1 MSMPRCRRSVVFV
14 LASILAAIFLSACST
29 TDTLEI
35 AAPQAEPSKYAAIV
49 VDATDGSILYSVAA
63 DQKRYPASLAKMMTL
78 YLLFEALDSGQVS
91 KSTPIPVSANAARQ
105 PASKLYMKAG
115 DTIIVDTAIRALA
128 VKSANDVATA
138 VAEFLAGSEDA
149 FAEQLNA
156 TAREI
161 GLTSSHFVNATG
173 WPDDNHYVTARDLAT
188 LARRIIVDHPE
199 HYHYYSEKEFTWNDI
214 RQGNRNPLL
223 YKNIGADGLKT
234 GHTEAAGYG
243 LTASAVQ
250 NGRRLILVVNG
261 LDSVKARADE
271 SERLMS
277 WGFREFNNYALFK
290 AGDTV
295 DEAAVWLG
303 DEDAVPLTIAED
315 LTVTLPRNDRNGMQ
329 VSVVYDSPIPAPIP
343 AGQEIAKLRVSWPG
357 GVPVEVPLQAGKDV
371 EQLGPFGRIAAS
383 IKFLLLGSP

>member
-1 MSMPRCRRSVVFV
+1 MRRWWR
-14 LASILAAIFLSACST
+14 
-29 TDTLEI
+29 
-35 AAPQAEPSKYAAIV
+35 K
-49 VDATDGSILYSVAA
+49 
-63 DQKRYPASLAKMMTL
+63 SLA
-78 YLLFEALDSGQVS
+78 
-91 KSTPIPVSANAARQ
+91 RQ
-105 PASKLYMKAG
+105 
-115 DTIIVDTAIRALA
+115 
-128 VKSANDVATA
+128 
-138 VAEFLAGSEDA
+138 
-149 FAEQLNA
+149 
-156 TAREI
+156 
-161 GLTSSHFVNATG
+161 
-173 WPDDNHYVTARDLAT
+173 
-188 LARRIIVDHPE
+188 IIVDHPE

-223 YKNIGADGLKT
+223 YRNIGADGLKT

-250 NGRRLILVVNG
+250 NERRLILVVNG
-261 LDSVKARADE
+261 LPSVKARADE

-303 DEDAVPLTIAED
+303 DEDTVPLTIAED

-357 GVPVEVPLQAGKDV
+357 GVPVEVPLQAGQDV

>member
-1 MSMPRCRRSVVFV
+1 MKRLRKLF
-14 LASILAAIFLSACST
+14 LTLGFAAATSLPA
-29 TDTLEI
+29 LVP
-35 AAPQAEPSKYAAIV
+35 AAGATIETQAEEAFLVDFDTGAVLLNKNGDQRMPPS
-49 VDATDGSILYSVAA
+49 SMS
-63 DQKRYPASLAKMMTL
+63 KMMTAYMVFDRL
-78 YLLFEALDSGQVS
+78 GDGRLSLDDKLTVSEKAWRKGGSKMFVEVGNQVRVEDLLRGVIIQSGND
-91 KSTPIPVSANAARQ
+91 AC
-105 PASKLYMKAG
+105 
-115 DTIIVDTAIRALA
+115 IVLA
-128 VKSANDVATA
+128 
-138 VAEFLAGSEDA
+138 EGLAGSEEA
-149 FAEQLNA
+149 FAEQM
-156 TAREI
+156 TARAREM
-161 GLTSSHFVNATG
+161 GLTGSNFVNATG

-188 LARRIIVDHPE
+188 LARHIIVDHPE
-199 HYHYYSEKEFTWNDI
+199 YYHYYSEKEFTWADI

-223 YKNIGADGLKT
+223 YRNIGADGLKT

-261 LDSVKARADE
+261 LPSVQARADE
-271 SERLMS
+271 SDRLIS

-303 DEDAVPLTIAED
+303 AEDSVPLVLAED
-315 LTVTLPRNDRNGMQ
+315 LTVTLPRSDRNGMQ

-357 GVPVEVPLQAGKDV
+357 GVPVEVPLQAGEAV

>member
-1 MSMPRCRRSVVFV
+1 MKRLRKLF
-14 LASILAAIFLSACST
+14 LTLGFAAATSLPA
-29 TDTLEI
+29 LVP
-35 AAPQAEPSKYAAIV
+35 AAGATIETQAEEAFLVDFDTGAVLLNKNGDQRMPPS
-49 VDATDGSILYSVAA
+49 SMS
-63 DQKRYPASLAKMMTL
+63 KMMTAYMVFDRL
-78 YLLFEALDSGQVS
+78 GDGRLSLDDKLTVSEKAWRKGGSKMFVEVGNQVRVEDLLRGVIIQSGND
-91 KSTPIPVSANAARQ
+91 AC
-105 PASKLYMKAG
+105 
-115 DTIIVDTAIRALA
+115 IVLA
-128 VKSANDVATA
+128 
-138 VAEFLAGSEDA
+138 EGLAGSEEA
-149 FAEQLNA
+149 FAEQM
-156 TAREI
+156 TARAREM
-161 GLTSSHFVNATG
+161 GLTGSNFVNATG

-188 LARRIIVDHPE
+188 LARHIIVDHPE
-199 HYHYYSEKEFTWNDI
+199 YYHYYSEKEFTWADI

-223 YKNIGADGLKT
+223 YRNIGADGLKT

-261 LDSVKARADE
+261 LPSVQARADE
-271 SERLMS
+271 SDRLIS

-303 DEDAVPLTIAED
+303 AEDSVPLVLAED
-315 LTVTLPRNDRNGMQ
+315 LTVTLPRSDRNGMQ

-357 GVPVEVPLQAGKDV
+357 GVPVEVPLQAGEDV

>member
-1 MSMPRCRRSVVFV
+1 MIRPRKLFLSFAFV
-14 LASILAAIFLSACST
+14 LAAALPA
-29 TDTLEI
+29 
-35 AAPQAEPSKYAAIV
+35 AAPAVAATIETQAEEAFLVDFDTGAVLLNKNADVQMPPS
-49 VDATDGSILYSVAA
+49 SMS
-63 DQKRYPASLAKMMTL
+63 KMMTAFMVFDRL
-78 YLLFEALDSGQVS
+78 QDGRLSLDDELTVSEKAWRKGGSKMFVEVGNQVRVEDLLRGVIVQSGNDACIVLAEA
-91 KSTPIPVSANAARQ
+91 
-105 PASKLYMKAG
+105 
-115 DTIIVDTAIRALA
+115 
-128 VKSANDVATA
+128 
-138 VAEFLAGSEDA
+138 LAGSEDA
-149 FAEQLNA
+149 FAEQMNA
-156 TAREI
+156 RALEI
-161 GLTSSHFVNATG
+161 GLTNSHFANATG
-173 WPDDNHYVTARDLAT
+173 WPDENHYVTARDLAT
-188 LARRIIVDHPE
+188 LAKRIIVDHPE
-199 HYHYYSEKEFTWNDI
+199 YYHYYSEKEFTWNDI

-223 YKNIGADGLKT
+223 YKNVGADGLKT

-250 NGRRLILVVNG
+250 NGRRLILVING
-261 LDSVKARADE
+261 LPSVKARADE

-290 AGDTV
+290 AGDAV

-303 DEDAVPLTIAED
+303 DEDTVPLVIADD

-357 GVPVEVPLQAGKDV
+357 GVPVEVPLQAGQDV

>member
-1 MSMPRCRRSVVFV
+1 MKRLRNLFLIAGFAAV
-14 LASILAAIFLSACST
+14 ASLQAAGPV
-29 TDTLEI
+29 
-35 AAPQAEPSKYAAIV
+35 AAATIETQAEEAFLVDFDTGAVLLNKNGDVQMPPS
-49 VDATDGSILYSVAA
+49 SMS
-63 DQKRYPASLAKMMTL
+63 KMMTAYVVFERL
-78 YLLFEALDSGQVS
+78 KDGRLSLDDELTVSEKAWRKGGSKMFVEVGNQVRVEDLLRGVIVQSGND
-91 KSTPIPVSANAARQ
+91 AC
-105 PASKLYMKAG
+105 
-115 DTIIVDTAIRALA
+115 IVLA
-128 VKSANDVATA
+128 
-138 VAEFLAGSEDA
+138 EGLAGSEDA

-161 GLTSSHFVNATG
+161 GLTSSHFMNATG

-188 LARRIIVDHPE
+188 LARHIIVDHPE
-199 HYHYYSEKEFTWNDI
+199 HYHYYSEKEFTWADI

-261 LDSVKARADE
+261 LPSVKARADE

-295 DEAAVWLG
+295 DDAPVWLG
-303 DEDAVPLTIAED
+303 DEDTVPLTIAED

-329 VSVVYDSPIPAPIP
+329 VSVVYDSPVPAPIP
-343 AGQEIAKLRVSWPG
+343 AGQEIAKLRISWPG
-357 GVPVEVPLQAGKDV
+357 GVPVEVPLQAGQDV